1 MNPFQSPS
9 GEKIR
14 TAAILAAAGVAM
26 ALPLAFA
33 AAQGQPLAAVGA
45 SIVLGV
51 GLAWALHQ
59 QVLRRLSRVLE
70 LQRAERLRFETAIDN
85 ISQGL
90 CFFDGQQRLI
100 VCNRRYVEM
109 YGLPLDLMRAGT
121 TLGEIVDHR
130 FKVGSFPDMSTDQY
144 LAWRRSIAVSD
155 KASDTVSELSNGRI
169 FAIHH
174 EPMPDGG
181 WVATHEDITEA
192 RRARAQIEQMARSDS
207 LTKLPNRMHFR
218 ERLNS
223 ALTVTGECTSVAVL
237 YVDLDRFKAVN
248 DTFGHPV
255 GDQLLCA
262 AAQRMCRCVRQTD
275 LVARLGGDEFAIIQI
290 GATQPLAATAL
301 ANRLVQALCEP
312 FEIDGN
318 VVQVGASVGVA
329 LAPAF
334 TTSDDIGL
342 EALLKGADLALYAAK
357 AAGRST
363 HRMFRP
369 SMTAALNA

>member
-1 MNPFQSPS
+1 MNPFQYFSA
-9 GEKIR
+9 EKPR
-14 TAAILAAAGVAM
+14 TVAAFVAATFVM
-26 ALPLAFA
+26 ALPVAVA
-33 AAQGQPLAAVGA
+33 AVLGQPLAALAA
-45 SIVLGV
+45 SGVLGV
-51 GLAWALHQ
+51 ALAWGLHQ
-59 QVLRRLSRVLE
+59 RLRRRLGRVLE
-70 LQRAERLRFETAIDN
+70 NQRAERLRFETAIEN

-109 YGLPLDLMRAGT
+109 YGLSLDLTRPGT
-121 TLGEIVDHR
+121 TLGQIVDHR
-130 FKVGSFPDMSTDQY
+130 FKAGSFPDMSTDQY

-155 KASDTVSELSNGRI
+155 KASDTVSELKNGRI

-192 RRARAQIEQMARSDS
+192 RRAQAQIEQMARSDS

-223 ALTVTGECTSVAVL
+223 ALVLTAECTSVAVL

-262 AAQRMCRCVRQTD
+262 AAQRMCSCVRQTD

-301 ANRLVQALCEP
+301 ANRLVQALREP
-312 FEIDGN
+312 FEIDGHD
-318 VVQVGASVGVA
+318 VQVGASVGVA

-334 TTSDDIGL
+334 AVSADIGL

-357 AAGRST
+357 AAGRGT
-363 HRMFRP
+363 HRLFRP
-369 SMTAALNA
+369 SMTAALND

>member
-1 MNPFQSPS
+1 MNPFQYFSA
-9 GEKIR
+9 EKPR
-14 TAAILAAAGVAM
+14 TVAAFVAATSVM
-26 ALPLAFA
+26 ALPVAVA
-33 AAQGQPLAAVGA
+33 AVLGQPLAALAA
-45 SIVLGV
+45 SGVLGV
-51 GLAWALHQ
+51 ALAWGLHQ
-59 QVLRRLSRVLE
+59 RLRRRLGRVLE
-70 LQRAERLRFETAIDN
+70 NQRAERLRFETAIEN

-109 YGLPLDLMRAGT
+109 YGLSLDLTRPGT
-121 TLGEIVDHR
+121 TLGQIVDHR
-130 FKVGSFPDMSTDQY
+130 FKAGSFPDMSTDQY

-155 KASDTVSELSNGRI
+155 KASDTVSELKNGRI

-192 RRARAQIEQMARSDS
+192 RRAQAQIEQMARSDS

-223 ALTVTGECTSVAVL
+223 ALVLTAECTSVAVL

-262 AAQRMCRCVRQTD
+262 AAQRMCSCVRQTD

-290 GATQPLAATAL
+290 GETQPLAATAL
-301 ANRLVQALCEP
+301 ANRLVQALREP
-312 FEIDGN
+312 FEIDGHD
-318 VVQVGASVGVA
+318 VQVGASVGVA

-334 TTSDDIGL
+334 AVSADIGL

-357 AAGRST
+357 AAGRGT
-363 HRMFRP
+363 HRLFRP
-369 SMTAALNA
+369 SMTAALND

>member
-1 MNPFQSPS
+1 MNPFQYFSA
-9 GEKIR
+9 EKPR
-14 TAAILAAAGVAM
+14 TVAAFVAATSVM
-26 ALPLAFA
+26 ALPVAVA
-33 AAQGQPLAAVGA
+33 AVLGQPLAALAA
-45 SIVLGV
+45 SGVLGV
-51 GLAWALHQ
+51 ALAWGLHQ
-59 QVLRRLSRVLE
+59 RLRRRLGRVLE
-70 LQRAERLRFETAIDN
+70 NQRAERLRFETAIEN

-109 YGLPLDLMRAGT
+109 YGLSLDLTRPGT
-121 TLGEIVDHR
+121 TLGQIVDHR
-130 FKVGSFPDMSTDQY
+130 FKAGSFPDMSTDQY
-144 LAWRRSIAVSD
+144 LAWRRSIAVSN
-155 KASDTVSELSNGRI
+155 KASDTVSELKNGRI

-192 RRARAQIEQMARSDS
+192 RRAQAQIEQMARSDS

-223 ALTVTGECTSVAVL
+223 ALVLTAECTSVAVL

-262 AAQRMCRCVRQTD
+262 AAQRMCSCVRQTD

-290 GATQPLAATAL
+290 GETQPLAATAL
-301 ANRLVQALCEP
+301 ANRLVQALREP
-312 FEIDGN
+312 FEIDGHD
-318 VVQVGASVGVA
+318 VQVGASVGVA

-334 TTSDDIGL
+334 AVSADIGL

-357 AAGRST
+357 AAGRGT
-363 HRMFRP
+363 HRLFRP
-369 SMTAALNA
+369 SMTAALND